1 MSAVPPIKSS
11 VIEKST
17 TLPLKENK
25 MIIDQFLKMSPNQY
39 EQLTGVNLSFK
50 EKLVFSMLK
59 KELKKKNINSTIDL
73 EAAMAESSND
83 FSWAGFF
90 AGFFLGLIGVA
101 FVHLLSHDKEMR
113 RAAWFGCGVYF
124 ILVLLYVAL
133 LSSIFKSVY

>member
-1 MSAVPPIKSS
+1 MLKNLMRYSFLFVLMISLMSAVPPIKSS

-59 KELKKKNINSTIDL
+59 KELKKKK
-73 EAAMAESSND
+73 
-83 FSWAGFF
+83 
-90 AGFFLGLIGVA
+90 
-101 FVHLLSHDKEMR
+101 H
-113 RAAWFGCGVYF
+113 
-124 ILVLLYVAL
+124 
-133 LSSIFKSVY
+133 